1 MTKPRLSA
9 EEKNDLAK
17 QLQAKLRQERPRR
30 GWRLGLALLALAAI
44 VLVLR
49 HFNQT
54 PPESPPILLACLED
68 AESVGRPLH
77 ARAWLQAA
85 GGVEADAAGLP
96 VTWRRLDADAEL
108 SATKTDAH
116 GMASVALPVA
126 NEEVVWA
133 VQASYLEPRELY
145 RRDDQ
150 ARLFA
155 WSPTTR
161 VLVVPLVRSGDG
173 GIEIGAEADRDV
185 AEEITRQLVERIKN
199 GGRIVYATTA
209 TEPRQYRDVREW
221 LRRQTLRGVPDGP
234 VMLATGPMQSLALEL
249 GRRFGADN
257 IDTWPP
263 AK

>member
-9 EEKNDLAK
+9 EEKADLAK
-17 QLQAKLRQERPRR
+17 QLQTKLRQDRPRR
-30 GWRLGLALLALAAI
+30 GWRLGLALVALVA
-44 VLVLR
+44 VVTLLWQLNR
-49 HFNQT
+49 T
-54 PPESPPILLACLED
+54 PPESPPILLACLDD

-77 ARAWLQAA
+77 GRAWLQAA

-108 SATKTDAH
+108 PATKTDAH
-116 GMASVALPVA
+116 GMASAELPIA
-126 NEEVVWA
+126 NEEGVWV

-155 WSPTTR
+155 WPPTTR
-161 VLVVPLVRSGDG
+161 VLFVPLVRSGDG
-173 GIEIGAEADRDV
+173 GIVIGAEADRDV
-185 AEEITRQLVERIKN
+185 AEDDVRQLTERIKSA
-199 GGRIVYATTA
+199 GRIVYATTA

-234 VMLATGPMQSLALEL
+234 VVLATGPMQTLALEL